1 MSESLNSIKPRLG
14 WLDALRGFTMLLVVT
29 NHVALKSF
37 GMQIRWSAALQFFL
51 LFRMPLFFFISGFLA
66 YKASRIWNART
77 LGELTLKKL
86 RVQIIPTAVFFLLF
100 LAMIPTTPFID
111 SLNEALASSMKAGYW
126 FTLVLLYMLL
136 TFYLFSYVESIIF
149 RRYGGAGA
157 RERENRSS
165 ADTNAKGILVPSA
178 SNEAV
183 PRTPAPPILI
193 LLLFLVSLCL
203 FETCYLPRQFSWAM
217 GHKGPPN
224 EFMNYSS
231 LVEMIRYFPFFL
243 YGAIVHRYW
252 EHAQRLM
259 DSRWFYPVVVL
270 LALITTIE
278 VIKWHYFRL
287 EWASLP
293 HTLAMFLLL
302 TMVFMFFRHYSDFFS
317 DKTVLGRGLQFIGR
331 RTLDIY
337 LLHYFFLPKLP
348 MVGEFFR
355 VNRHNFILDTTA
367 ALAVALVVVA
377 FCVITSQLLR
387 VSSFLKKYLF
397 GRE

>member
-66 YKASRIWNART
+66 YKASRIWNAHT

-136 TFYLFSYVESIIF
+136 TFYLFSYVESKIF
-149 RRYGGAGA
+149 RGYEGTGA
-157 RERENRSS
+157 RGREN
-165 ADTNAKGILVPSA
+165 
-178 SNEAV
+178 
-183 PRTPAPPILI
+183 TPAPPILI
-193 LLLFLVSLCL
+193 ILLFIISLCL
-203 FETCYLPRQFSWAM
+203 FETCYLPRQFSWAL
-217 GHKGPPN
+217 GHKGQPN
-224 EFMNYSS
+224 AFMNYSS

-252 EHAQRLM
+252 ERAQRLM
-259 DSRWFYPVVVL
+259 DSRWFFPVVVL

-387 VSSFLKKYLF
+387 VSPFLKKYLF